1 MGNEPATLVTVRPE
15 VPMGAFHGIGYVC
28 TLGVVDALRAS
39 NVDAGVA
46 WPFGV
51 VDAATGAPLADV
63 RTRAGY
69 DEGMFA
75 TCEVWARE
83 AACLPAADVLAAGI
97 TARVDAWAQDVRVG
111 RAKAG
116 PLAPILS
123 DYYDATALMGR
134 PVQVL
139 YPNGNVM
146 ARGTFVGLDV
156 WGRATLRTD
165 DGREIEFAPEQASI
179 RPA

>member
-1 MGNEPATLVTVRPE
+1 MGNEPAAFVTLRPE
-15 VPMGAFHGIGYVC
+15 VPMGAFHALGYVC

-39 NVDAGVA
+39 AVDAGVA

-63 RTRAGY
+63 RVRAGY

-75 TCEVWARE
+75 TCEVWPCE
-83 AACLPAADVLAAGI
+83 AASLPTSDVLVAGI
-97 TARVDAWAQDVRVG
+97 TARVDAWAQDVRAG
-111 RAKAG
+111 KAKAG
-116 PLAPILS
+116 PLAPVLS
-123 DYYDATALMGR
+123 DYYDATTLMGR
-134 PVQVL
+134 PVQAL

-165 DGREIEFAPEQASI
+165 DGREVEFAPEQASI